1 MTRKNQDYSSL
12 EFGITLDN
20 RVSGTVICHGIM
32 ITESEG
38 EWLPASIID
47 WQINIER
54 GKSND

>member
-20 RVSGTVICHGIM
+20 RVSCTVICHGIM